1 MQLYSIKLDPL
12 MSMRLLIV
20 AFLFMLSIVLSL
32 IRQVPEKIGC
42 NCLIK
47 DSFKKVKILIV
58 LKLNNNLT
66 QNNQVINMI
75 RI

>member
-1 MQLYSIKLDPL
+1 